1 MFNIVLFNPQIPP
14 NTGNIL
20 RLCANTGCKIHLIEP
35 LGFSLDKK
43 SLRRA
48 GLDYYKNVKINVYK
62 NIDDFLSKNINSNI
76 YLITKFGNVNYSKI
90 KYRVNDYLMFGSEI
104 HGLSNEVY
112 QKLDSSEKIFIPM
125 LSNNRSINL
134 SNAVSVCIYEAWKQN
149 NFLTP

>member
-14 NTGNIL
+14 NTGNIH

>member
-48 GLDYYKNVKINVYK
+48 GLDYYKHVHLQHQAK
-62 NIDDFLSKNINSNI
+62 NIFQDSMSHSQKW
-76 YLITKFGNVNYSKI
+76 YY
-90 KYRVNDYLMFGSEI
+90 YR
-104 HGLSNEVY
+104 
-112 QKLDSSEKIFIPM
+112 
-125 LSNNRSINL
+125 
-134 SNAVSVCIYEAWKQN
+134 
-149 NFLTP
+149 

>member
-48 GLDYYKNVKINVYK
+48 GLDYYKHVKLNIYK
-62 NIDDFLSKNINSNI
+62 NIDDFLVNNIYKNI
-76 YLITKFGNVNYSKI
+76 YLVTKFGNVNYSSI
-90 KYRVNDYLMFGSEI
+90 KYKINDYFMFGSEI
-104 HGLSNEVY
+104 NGLSDEIY
-112 QKLDSSEKIFIPM
+112 KKLSNSEKIFIPM
-125 LSNNRSINL
+125 LPNNRSINL
-134 SNAVSVCIYEAWKQN
+134 SNAVSVCVYEAWKQN
-149 NFLTP
+149 NFSTL

>member
-149 NFLTP
+149 YFLTP